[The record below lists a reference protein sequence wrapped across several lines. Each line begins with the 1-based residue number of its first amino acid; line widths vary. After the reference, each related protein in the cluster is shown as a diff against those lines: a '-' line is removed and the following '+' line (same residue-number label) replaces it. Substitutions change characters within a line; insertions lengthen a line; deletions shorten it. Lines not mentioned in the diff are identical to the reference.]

1 MLTDGFGER
10 ITGVDSETGDQVELL
25 EFAPAIV
32 EHTGFVTALAER
44 VARFASVRHAS
55 YVHLRRL
62 DRPAADRLQLVSDL
76 TPGWRLSELLEES
89 AAANVPVDISVVI
102 ALLRQLLPAVAL
114 FGRHNRENAIGAL
127 SPHRLIVTPQARLAI
142 AEHAFGPALEK
153 LNLGREKL
161 WRDFR
166 VSMPPS
172 AGLPRANPRADANA
186 LGVVALTLVLGRVL
200 ELDEF
205 PAGLES
211 LVEGAQE
218 HRDGKAA
225 PLSAAFKN
233 WLKRALQFD
242 VSSAFQSPSE
252 SQLAFESVLAS
263 DRSYVTA
270 SPAFANW
277 VSQIGSTIDSK
288 RKPAAQSASARDES
302 GELRRDRAEAA

>member
-127 SPHRLIVTPQARLAI
+127 SPHRLIITPQARLARSE
-142 AEHAFGPALEK
+142 EHTSELQSQSNLVCRLLLEK
-153 LNLGREKL
+153 K
-161 WRDFR
+161 
-166 VSMPPS
+166 
-172 AGLPRANPRADANA
+172 
-186 LGVVALTLVLGRVL
+186 
-200 ELDEF
+200 
-205 PAGLES
+205 
-211 LVEGAQE
+211 
-218 HRDGKAA
+218 
-225 PLSAAFKN
+225 
-233 WLKRALQFD
+233 
-242 VSSAFQSPSE
+242 
-252 SQLAFESVLAS
+252 
-263 DRSYVTA
+263 
-270 SPAFANW
+270 
-277 VSQIGSTIDSK
+277 
-288 RKPAAQSASARDES
+288 KPIN
-302 GELRRDRAEAA
+302 